1 MWIAATLFAAAVQT
15 LRFALQRK
23 LRVTGFST
31 AGASYARF
39 LFAAPLA
46 CTLALVLSASTPPEL
61 RGDFSAAFWGWA
73 LLGGTMQIL
82 ATMATVALF
91 AARNFAVGIAFTK
104 TEVMLVALLSPL
116 ALGDAINFGAG
127 MAIVAGFVGVLLL
140 SLPKGARWS
149 LELGRAP
156 GLGLLA
162 GVGFALSAIGYRGAA
177 LALDAPPLLAASI
190 TMACVTT
197 FQVLLLST
205 YLRLRQKGEITRVFR
220 AWRVVGLAGV
230 AGFLGTFGWIYAF
243 ALMNAT
249 YVRALGQVE
258 LLFSVL
264 TGWLIFGERLSRREV
279 VGMAVLT
286 ASVVALLRVV

>member
-91 AARNFAVGIAFTK
+91 AA
-104 TEVMLVALLSPL
+104 PL